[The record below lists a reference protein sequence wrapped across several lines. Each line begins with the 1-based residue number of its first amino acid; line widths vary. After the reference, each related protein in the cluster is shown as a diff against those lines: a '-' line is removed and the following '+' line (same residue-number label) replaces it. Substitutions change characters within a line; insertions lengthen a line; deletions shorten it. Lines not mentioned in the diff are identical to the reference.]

1 MNAQTTRPVGMM
13 NSTNR
18 RGKFVL
24 SQFNMYVASAAAVGY
39 LYYYIHI

>member
-1 MNAQTTRPVGMM
+1 MNARTTRPVGMM

-18 RGKFVL
+18 GGKFVL
-24 SQFNMYVASAAAVGY
+24 SQFNNVASAAAVEY